1 VYTYPFKLEKLIN
14 EISKLPGIGPKM
26 AERTAIYIFKKGQP
40 AADALSEALGGIKD
54 IKFCDICGN
63 ISAAGTCAVC
73 SDEKRDK
80 GAICVVESP
89 EDVIT
94 IEHTGKHSGVYHV
107 LYGLINPLN
116 NILPDNLKIRQ
127 LLKRSEKTEGIRE
140 IILAINHTVEG
151 DATSLYIAD
160 AVKTANPD
168 IKITRLAKGLPT
180 GSDIKYA
187 DEITLGQA
195 ILERKEV

>member
-1 VYTYPFKLEKLIN
+1 MYTYPFKLEKLIN

-26 AERTAIYIFKKGQP
+26 AERTAIYLLKKGQP
-40 AADALSEALGGIKD
+40 AADALSEALDGIKD
-54 IKFCDICGN
+54 IKFCNICGN
-63 ISAAGTCAVC
+63 ISTLDTCAVC
-73 SDEKRDK
+73 TDEKRDK
-80 GAICVVESP
+80 GVICVVESP

-94 IEHTGKHSGVYHV
+94 IEHTGKHAGVYHV
-107 LYGLINPLN
+107 LYGVINPLN
-116 NILPDNLKIRQ
+116 NILPENLKISSLVNRA
-127 LLKRSEKTEGIRE
+127 GAPDVRE

-160 AVKTANPD
+160 AVKTVKPD
-168 IKITRLAKGLPT
+168 LKITRLAKGLPT